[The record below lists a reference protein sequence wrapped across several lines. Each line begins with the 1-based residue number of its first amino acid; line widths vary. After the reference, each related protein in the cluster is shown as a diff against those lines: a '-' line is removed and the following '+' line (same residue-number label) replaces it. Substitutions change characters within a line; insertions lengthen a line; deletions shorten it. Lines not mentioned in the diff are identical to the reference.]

1 MAAKSP
7 AKYSMLFLLVACA
20 ASMGVALSTA
30 PLAASPLPIL
40 PHGPWESGLP
50 RTRTFPGRPGWKE
63 LRHCWAPLQH
73 VTGCVDQIYVALS
86 NARFDLVGPA
96 CCKAVAETF
105 DDCWAKLFP
114 FNPSFPPSLK
124 SFCTAHPPSPKS
136 T

>member
-7 AKYSMLFLLVACA
+7 AKFSMLFLLVACA
-20 ASMGVALSTA
+20 ANMNEALSAA
-30 PLAASPLPIL
+30 PPAASLLSML

-63 LRHCWAPLQH
+63 LRQCWAPLQS
-73 VTGCVDQIYVALS
+73 VIGCVDQIYDALS
-86 NARFDLVGPA
+86 NARFDQIGPA

-105 DDCWAKLFP
+105 DYCWAKLFP

-124 SFCTAHPPSPKS
+124 GFCTAHPPSLKS